1 METIGPDG
9 MPSPDIPPTSR
20 NQSSHSVTDSASK
33 RQVTRQLWLSVI
45 FLGLLVC
52 FAVLITVLVREGAPL
67 ALALAVPPAIIG
79 AAASAVVF
87 LRNLFES
94 RQLNEESRQAPDEP
108 RA

>member
-1 METIGPDG
+1 M
-9 MPSPDIPPTSR
+9 
-20 NQSSHSVTDSASK
+20 
-33 RQVTRQLWLSVI
+33 
-45 FLGLLVC
+45 
-52 FAVLITVLVREGAPL
+52 LITILVREGAPL

-87 LRNLFES
+87 LRNLSES